1 MATETQA
8 WLTLRE
14 ASEKIGVSPATLRA
28 WADEGRVQ
36 TYRTPGGHRRF
47 RVSESDTPMSGVRRR
62 AETRWKLLE
71 HSALGRVRLAL
82 ESESPTSPP
91 LPSFTPQASAEYREL
106 GRTLIQLLVK
116 ALQKEQVDSA
126 RARELGKA
134 YAALDRQYGIA
145 LRDAVAGLA
154 FFRTAFVESV
164 VEFLFGLGEPTADQ
178 LIAWLRRVNDIID
191 QVCLSMI
198 EHQAENRVLNVGK
211 K

>member
-1 MATETQA
+1 MATEKQP

-14 ASEKIGVSPATLRA
+14 ASKQIGVSPATLRA

-47 RVSESDTPMSGVRRR
+47 RVSESDAPMSGVRRR

-82 ESESPTSPP
+82 EAESPDSPP
-91 LPSFTPQASAEYREL
+91 LPSFTSQATAEYREL
-106 GRTLIQLLVK
+106 GRSLIQLLVK
-116 ALQKEQVDSA
+116 GLQKEQLDTE
-126 RARELGKA
+126 RAGELGKA
-134 YAALDRQYGIA
+134 YAELDRQYGIA

-164 VEFLFGLGEPTADQ
+164 VEFLFGLGEPSADQ
-178 LIAWLRRVNDIID
+178 LILWLRRVNEIID
-191 QVCLSMI
+191 RVCLSMV
-198 EHQAENRVLNVGK
+198 EYHAENRVVNVSK